1 VCAVENDIK
10 PFDPITLDNNPVDE
24 PREWKVGRV
33 KKYCARNVPGLL
45 EYIEKVQNDPVCPTG
60 GKMTPEEICKLMVQE
75 WDDLAIEEVCQDF
88 YDWMSERTFYYMI
101 FERRCAEIYRDMAYT
116 ECNRFKAKI
125 FGRE

>member
-45 EYIEKVQNDPVCPTG
+45 EYIENVQNDRNHG
-60 GKMTPEEICKLMVQE
+60 
-75 WDDLAIEEVCQDF
+75 
-88 YDWMSERTFYYMI
+88 
-101 FERRCAEIYRDMAYT
+101 
-116 ECNRFKAKI
+116 
-125 FGRE
+125 